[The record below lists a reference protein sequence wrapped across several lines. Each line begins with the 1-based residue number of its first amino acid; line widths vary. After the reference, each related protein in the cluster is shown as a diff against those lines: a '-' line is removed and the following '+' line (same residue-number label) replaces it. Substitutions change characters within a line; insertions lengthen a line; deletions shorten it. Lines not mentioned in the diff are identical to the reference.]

1 MKENKRQ
8 TMGKY
13 KGMEEVLHGNPKPD
27 EVESNP
33 NEFHSNS

>member
-1 MKENKRQ
+1 
-8 TMGKY
+8 MGQY

-33 NEFHSNS
+33 NEFHWNS